1 MANKT
6 KDAKNYI
13 SSIGK
18 TEQLHVFVGTTSSSI
33 TDNSSDS
40 AKQLWKDTVFT
51 KKISKNDVIGIV
63 PNVEWKSGNA
73 YIPWSSNGL
82 NSGAYYAWNKSNGI
96 VYLCIQNND
105 FARTDLSNRISSTF
119 APTHEFGIQKYS
131 DGYSWLPIYRIT
143 ADYLRFVKNNW
154 IPVVSFEDFEEET
167 FTSQY
172 LAADSFC
179 DNDFGATG
187 YCGLYF
193 KQNIE
198 VPTSGISFDNYVQG
212 ELYTSFATEC
222 SECYFLFKDNYE
234 FQSRF
239 FNSQGDVDSSIII
252 YDKYSQIQSL
262 INQNLIAPS
271 SAFYALYTI
280 AENGP
285 DDGAIISASIDLS
298 GFSGSNLIA
307 LESNPELIISSFT
320 GTGAAIRFKTITS
333 ISGTQIINGI
343 EVVSNGSGYKDI
355 TLDFDE
361 NKLSNS
367 AIKDLLLSTIS
378 VNIDIIDGLNV
389 DPYDVLDVKNVM
401 VDARIDTEEIQQ
413 QNITLPESINFYGLI
428 SNPLEETD
436 TGDFVVSGS
445 KLSPYTS
452 EVKTAISKIRIINE
466 FTIPEDPPT
475 LTPVPGT
482 SNPKNSSNQSVA
494 STNVLAVGD
503 YEVYAVT
510 TPEGDIAT
518 YNTSVL
524 DVIGLDYANLETMT
538 TFTDADDNS
547 FDVINIDDQPVFKQY
562 SGKILQTKKTTT
574 DIPLKSNSG
583 ELSRIV
589 RINIIKGV

>member
-18 TEQLHVFVGTTSSSI
+18 TEQLHVFVGTTNSTI

-51 KKISKNDVIGIV
+51 KKISKNDVIGVV
-63 PNVEWKSGNA
+63 PTIEWKSGNA
-73 YIPWSSNGL
+73 YVPWNSGGS

-96 VYLCIQNND
+96 VYLCVQNND
-105 FARTDLSNRISSTF
+105 FARADFSNKIASTF
-119 APTHEFGIQKYS
+119 APTHEYGIQRYS

-143 ADYLRFVKNNW
+143 SDYLRFVKNNW
-154 IPVVSFEDFEEET
+154 IPVISFEDFEEET

-179 DNDFGATG
+179 DNNFGATG

-198 VPTSGISFDNYVQG
+198 IPTSGISYDNYVKG
-212 ELYTSFATEC
+212 ELYTSFSSEC
-222 SECYFLFKDNYE
+222 SECYFLFKDNNE
-234 FQSRF
+234 FESKFFTSQSA
-239 FNSQGDVDSSIII
+239 VESSIIV
-252 YDKYSQIQSL
+252 YDKFEKIESL

-280 AENGP
+280 AQNGP
-285 DDGAIISASIDLS
+285 DDGAVISATIDLS
-298 GFSGSNLIA
+298 GLSGANLVA
-307 LESNPELIISSFT
+307 TEANPELIISSFT
-320 GTGAAIRFKTITS
+320 GTGATIRFKTITS
-333 ISGTQIINGI
+333 ISGTQLINGI
-343 EVVSNGSGYKDI
+343 EVVSNGSGYRDI

-361 NKLSNS
+361 NKLENTS
-367 AIKDLLLSTIS
+367 IKDLLLSTIS
-378 VNIDIIDGLNV
+378 VNLDVIDGLNI
-389 DPYDVLDVKNVM
+389 DPYDVLDVKNIM
-401 VDARIDTEEIQQ
+401 VDARIDTGEIDQQ
-413 QNITLPESINFYGLI
+413 SITLPESINFYGLV

-475 LTPVPGT
+475 LTPVPGQ
-482 SNPKNSSNQSVA
+482 SAPKDSSGSSVA

-503 YEVYAVT
+503 YEVYEYT
-510 TPEGDIAT
+510 NPEGDIET

-524 DVIGLDYANLETMT
+524 DVIGLDYANLADMT
-538 TFTDADDNS
+538 TFTDADDNT

-562 SGKILQTKKTTT
+562 SGKVLQTKKTTT
-574 DIPLKSNSG
+574 NIPLKSNSG
-583 ELSRIV
+583 ELSRII